1 LFFLITTTTQPTD
14 THNTQASAYHYFIIV
29 LHSTKTQ
36 TLNLRQQQQR
46 TMSDN
51 KFLDDERFDG
61 LYLNVANTARGIEP
75 LLDTVF
81 SFLRRKTDFFAGP
94 PGSGDNGTEL
104 AIQKVNDV
112 LQKHAQIYVKEKGKK
127 QSSTKKPVPKKPKS
141 EEEQVLEMGTD
152 GGFDV
157 SKLSATTAPTSPAA
171 KAKTPDKLKAA
182 PEQSVSP
189 LPPAKTS
196 SNTDPGDKKD
206 EEDEHPVGNGGTV
219 EGKYVWTQILSEVT
233 VNIPVPEN
241 TRGRDLNVN
250 IAKKHLKVGLKQTI
264 EGKLT
269 TKWLVDAPLTK
280 PIIVEDSFWTVEDG
294 NRLVIILQK
303 SNAMEWWESVCQGD
317 PKINLQKIS
326 PESSSLSDL
335 DGEMR
340 TTVEVRNLRYC

>member
-157 SKLSATTAPTSPAA
+157 SKLSATTAPTSS
-171 KAKTPDKLKAA
+171 
-182 PEQSVSP
+182 QS
-189 LPPAKTS
+189 
-196 SNTDPGDKKD
+196 
-206 EEDEHPVGNGGTV
+206 
-219 EGKYVWTQILSEVT
+219 
-233 VNIPVPEN
+233 
-241 TRGRDLNVN
+241 
-250 IAKKHLKVGLKQTI
+250 
-264 EGKLT
+264 
-269 TKWLVDAPLTK
+269 
-280 PIIVEDSFWTVEDG
+280 
-294 NRLVIILQK
+294 
-303 SNAMEWWESVCQGD
+303 
-317 PKINLQKIS
+317 
-326 PESSSLSDL
+326 
-335 DGEMR
+335 
-340 TTVEVRNLRYC
+340 